1 VILHE
6 IVQFADNLLS
16 ETDVRIYYNV
26 VFRPGQALAYGHIM
40 AASETDI
47 SFRVKVGMPLANN
60 YGAQFFRSGVVDH
73 RNTNRERT
81 PGKRIKEF
89 LELLLVGIECHDRSC
104 DLEEIRAT
112 SNF

>member
-60 YGAQFFRSGVVDH
+60 
-73 RNTNRERT
+73 
-81 PGKRIKEF
+81 
-89 LELLLVGIECHDRSC
+89 
-104 DLEEIRAT
+104 
-112 SNF
+112 